1 MKEGPPI
8 AAVAAL
14 IGDPARTNML
24 QALMQ
29 ANALTASEL
38 AREAGVTA
46 QTASGHL
53 GKLQAGGLLTVE
65 HQGRHRYFRLAGPDV
80 ALALEALMGIA
91 GRVRPLRTRPG
102 PKDEAM
108 RVARVCYDHLA
119 GELGTVLLDSL
130 KAGEKLVETDGR
142 LAVSASGR
150 GFFCDFGID
159 MASIEESRRPICRAC
174 LDWSER
180 RMHVAGSVG
189 AALLSGMMQRGWVRR
204 EKNSRALAFSLA
216 GRRSFEQFCEHA
228 QAGKSMK
235 RIARV

>member
-1 MKEGPPI
+1 MKEGPSI

-29 ANALTASEL
+29 VNALTASEL

-65 HQGRHRYFRLAGPDV
+65 HQGRHRYYRLAGTDV
-80 ALALEALMGIA
+80 AAALEALMGIA

-119 GELGTVLLDSL
+119 GELGTELLDSL
-130 KAGEKLVETDGR
+130 KAGEKLAETQDK
-142 LAVSASGR
+142 LTISPSGR

-159 MASIEESRRPICRAC
+159 MASLEQSRRPMCRAC

-180 RMHVAGSVG
+180 RMHIAGSVG
-189 AALLSGMMQRGWVRR
+189 AALLNGFLQRGWARR
-204 EKNSRALAFSLA
+204 EKNSRALTFTLA
-216 GRRSFEQFCEHA
+216 GRRAFEQFCERARGGEEKRLA
-228 QAGKSMK
+228 Q
-235 RIARV
+235 R